1 MNDVSSSGSPWAAGV
16 KAARDNALPSLF
28 ILVASAALVVS
39 YYHVPAVKG
48 WLDVIGAVNRD
59 HPTLFAMFCTGF
71 TAGFI
76 PWVFRMA
83 FPRLRPARP
92 GLDLLHSVVWWM
104 FLGVVVRYFYALQG
118 YMFGVEPTA
127 EVVAKKVFVD
137 QLGFTVLCGAPFN
150 AISHLWKD
158 SNWDTAKLR
167 SAMGPGWYRRLV
179 LPNLLPNYLVWFP
192 GNIIFYSMPPE
203 LQLPVANCIGC
214 FWALMCVRI
223 AAHSRDSASA
233 AMVAHK

>member
-1 MNDVSSSGSPWAAGV
+1 MSEVSAVESPWSAGV
-16 KAARDNALPSLF
+16 KAARDNLLPSLL
-28 ILVASAALVVS
+28 ILAAAAGLVVC
-39 YYHVPAVKG
+39 YYQVPAVKV
-48 WLDVIGAVNRD
+48 WLDVIGKVNAD
-59 HPTLFAMFCTGF
+59 NPTLFAMLCTGF

-76 PWVFRMA
+76 PWCFRMA
-83 FPRLRPARP
+83 FPSLRPARP

-104 FLGVVVRYFYALQG
+104 FLGVIVRYFYALQG
-118 YMFGVEPTA
+118 HLFGTDPSV

-137 QLGFTVLCGAPFN
+137 QLGFTVFCGAPFN

-167 SAMGPGWYRRLV
+167 AAMGPGWYRRLV
-179 LPNLLPNYLVWFP
+179 LPNLLPNFLVWFP
-192 GNIIFYSMPPE
+192 GNIIFYSMPAE

-223 AAHSRDSASA
+223 ATHSGVKR
-233 AMVAHK
+233 

>member
-1 MNDVSSSGSPWAAGV
+1 MTASEASESPWAAGA
-16 KAARDNALPSLF
+16 KAARDNALPSFL
-28 ILVASAALVVS
+28 ILLGALALVVS
-39 YYHVPAVKG
+39 YYHVPSVKG

-59 HPTLFAMFCTGF
+59 HPTAFAMLCTGF

-76 PWVFRMA
+76 PWVFRMV
-83 FPRLRPARP
+83 FPGLRPARP
-92 GLDLLHSVVWWM
+92 WLDLLHSVVWWM
-104 FLGVVVRYFYALQG
+104 FLGVLVRYFYALQG
-118 YMFGVEPTA
+118 QLFGTEPSVK
-127 EVVAKKVFVD
+127 VVVQKVFVD

-179 LPNLLPNYLVWFP
+179 LPNLLPNFLVWFP
-192 GNIIFYSMPPE
+192 GNILFYSMPAE

-223 AAHSRDSASA
+223 AAHSR
-233 AMVAHK
+233 VKE